1 MTKYILIACAIFFFL
16 SVSPVTGYSAKAMA
30 DDNQTTIGDD
40 NPRALEDMAEIVAVI
55 AAASAAVG
63 LIISIRSDA
72 ELLRWYE
79 NKKKGKRK

>member
-1 MTKYILIACAIFFFL
+1 
-16 SVSPVTGYSAKAMA
+16 MA